1 MIRED
6 YIINRAES
14 NEDEQND
21 ELLRMLLEKLGECRG
36 QLRDWHEKLKRLRH
50 RVSKVPH
57 GSQFKS
63 EFEEASAATLLV
75 SLQLKSHVVCNLAI
89 QSAPMFIDQYRS
101 LEFRQFLKDNEICL
115 RDALFD
121 RHCVGLGVLQL
132 AREGE
137 DLRLRHVS
145 PEDVLLD
152 TRYGFREPHYV
163 FRKVRVE
170 SGELYEYYDPIRHVL
185 FAEGKIIS
193 AEPNLLEDVPVYLIP
208 GIHAGG
214 NLFPISDAELA
225 LPQQQLIDEI
235 RRTLLNSARRSQP
248 IMEYRVGDIEEAEL
262 SALETGERL
271 IIGTASGQSLRPVQ
285 FPFSSTEWT
294 ALEQLARQDMDTLL
308 GISDVLRSSLSD
320 LSSNNM
326 TATQALAEAALVNA
340 RLAADLIEVR
350 YSILRLARHWHLL
363 QFGEEAQF
371 VPIPEQQPQVVPVPP
386 ALPTQGGM
394 NEQ

>member
-6 YIINRAES
+6 YTINREEP
-14 NEDEQND
+14 EDEQHD
-21 ELLRMLLEKLGECRG
+21 ELLRMLLEKLGECRA

-50 RVSKVPH
+50 RVAKVPI

-75 SLQLKSHVVCNLAI
+75 ALQLKSHVVCSLAI
-89 QSAPMFIDQYRS
+89 QSAPSFIDQFRS
-101 LEFRQFLKDNEICL
+101 LAFRQFLRDNEIGI

-137 DLRLRHVS
+137 ELKLRHVA
-145 PEDVLLD
+145 PEDILID

-163 FRKVRVE
+163 FRRVRLE
-170 SGELYEYYDPIRHVL
+170 DSELFEYYDPIRHIL
-185 FAEGKIIS
+185 FAEGKILS
-193 AEPNLLEDVPVYLIP
+193 AEPNLLEDTPIYLIP

-262 SALETGERL
+262 SALESGERL

-285 FPFSSTEWT
+285 VPFASSEWS

-308 GISDVLRSSLSD
+308 GISDVLRSSLTDISG
-320 LSSNNM
+320 SM
-326 TATQALAEAALVNA
+326 TATQAIAEAALVNA

-350 YSILRLARHWHLL
+350 AAILRLAEHWHLL
-363 QFGEEAQF
+363 QFGEPAQF
-371 VPIPEQQPQVVPVPP
+371 VPVPEQQPQVVPVPQ
-386 ALPTQGGM
+386 AQEGGDTQ
-394 NEQ
+394 